1 MEKEDL
7 KKNYQDSIK
16 LRKMKTDKWERAL
29 EGVAFKKSNESD
41 KQIDYSIKQ
50 KK

>member
-16 LRKMKTDKWERAL
+16 MRKMKTDKWERAL
-29 EGVAFKKSNESD
+29 KGVAFKKNNESD

>member
-1 MEKEDL
+1 
-7 KKNYQDSIK
+7 
-16 LRKMKTDKWERAL
+16 MKTDKWEWAL
-29 EGVAFKKSNESD
+29 EGVAFKKNNESD

>member
-1 MEKEDL
+1 MRKEDL

-16 LRKMKTDKWERAL
+16 LPKMKTDKWERAL

-41 KQIDYSIKQ
+41 KHIDYSIK
-50 KK
+50 